1 MKQIVWNNARDLTIF
16 GAITVSGLFE
26 QGVYL
31 MLSATV
37 IVVFNSL
44 LVPFVKC
51 MCKKIFKTHKFD
63 DVIDKTLG
71 EVRDEI
77 IKEIKKEEDKDE

>member
-1 MKQIVWNNARDLTIF
+1 MNQTMWNNARDLAIF
-16 GAITVSGLFE
+16 GAVTVSGLIE
-26 QGVYL
+26 QSTYL
-31 MLSATV
+31 LLSATV

-51 MCKKIFKTHKFD
+51 MCKKIFKTNKFD

>member
-1 MKQIVWNNARDLTIF
+1 MNQTMWNNARDLAIF
-16 GAITVSGLFE
+16 GAVTVSGLIE
-26 QGVYL
+26 QSTYL
-31 MLSATV
+31 LLSATV

-51 MCKKIFKTHKFD
+51 MCKKIFKTHKYD
-63 DVIDKTLG
+63 EIIDKTLG